1 MQHTIRL
8 DGDLLRVHMWGR
20 KDDVP
25 PSSVCKAALDESG
38 KHGLK
43 RILVELTQERPLSRL
58 SQYLLVDRLRQFGC
72 THEHRIALVHHTR
85 GLYEASDMIEL
96 VAENRGLYVRN
107 FRDVPSALRWLDSS
121 VH

>member
-1 MQHTIRL
+1 MEHTIRR

-20 KDDVP
+20 KEDVP
-25 PSSVCKAALDESG
+25 PSSVCKAALEESG

-43 RILVELTQERPLSRL
+43 RILVELTQDRPLSHL

-72 THEHRIALVHHTR
+72 THEHRIALVHHTP

-96 VAENRGLYVRN
+96 VSENRGLHVRN
-107 FRDVPSALRWLDSS
+107 FRDAPSALRWLESS
-121 VH
+121 DY